1 MYRVE
6 IEIIDC
12 IPLNERKDLR
22 KKPGEKRKRRKSQRQ
37 SERGNRKETTRTGRC
52 VTAFSQ
58 RAQPSH

>member
-22 KKPGEKRKRRKSQRQ
+22 KKPSEKRKEGRARDKVREETERKQREQ
-37 SERGNRKETTRTGRC
+37 AG
-52 VTAFSQ
+52 V
-58 RAQPSH
+58 